1 MPTDKVVI
9 LARGLGT
16 RMRRPSDDVALDQA
30 LDQQQESAARTGV
43 KALIPV
49 GRPFLDYVLCSLA
62 EAGYRRVCL
71 VVAPDHDALRDYY
84 GGQVRPRRLRI
95 EFAVQHQPRGTAD
108 AVAAAQGFAGDD
120 PFLMINSDDYYPL
133 EALSALRG
141 QQGAAVALFEQEAM
155 LAGGNIAE
163 DRLRQFSVG
172 RIDGQ
177 GFLERIIEK
186 PDEKT
191 LAAMPRPLWV
201 SMNCWRFTP
210 AIFEACRRIEPSPR
224 GELEVPDAV
233 QYAIDR
239 LGEPFR
245 VLTVRAAVLDLT
257 SRSDIAPI
265 AARLADL
272 EVNL

>member
-1 MPTDKVVI
+1 MATAETDKAVI

-16 RMRRPSDDVALDQA
+16 RMRRPSDDVALDQ
-30 LDQQQESAARTGV
+30 DQDSVAQTGV
-43 KALIPV
+43 KALIPI
-49 GRPFLDYVLCSLA
+49 GRPFLDYVLSALA
-62 EAGYRRVCL
+62 DAGYRRVCL

-84 GGQVRPRRLRI
+84 GRQVRPQRLSI
-95 EFAVQHQPRGTAD
+95 EFAVQPEPRGTAD
-108 AVAAAQGFAGDD
+108 AVAAAEAFAAGD
-120 PFLMINSDDYYPL
+120 PFLMINSDDYYPA
-133 EALSALRG
+133 EALSALRAQEG
-141 QQGAAVALFEQEAM
+141 SAVALFELESM

-163 DRLRQFSVG
+163 ERLRQFSVG
-172 RIDGQ
+172 RIDGE

-186 PDEKT
+186 PDAAA

-210 AIFEACRRIEPSPR
+210 AIFEACRNNPPSPR

-245 VLTVRAAVLDLT
+245 VVQVRAAVLDMT

-265 AARLADL
+265 AARLAGV